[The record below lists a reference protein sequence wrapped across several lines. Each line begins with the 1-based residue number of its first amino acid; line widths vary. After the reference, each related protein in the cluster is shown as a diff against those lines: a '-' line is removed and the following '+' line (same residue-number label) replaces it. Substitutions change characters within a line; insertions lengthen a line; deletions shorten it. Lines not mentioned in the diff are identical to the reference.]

1 MGDKNQGKTL
11 EKSLVDK
18 YFSTMKR
25 IDRKDAWVLAAQ
37 LVAWALVF
45 TIPILLA
52 WLTSNS
58 IDVARKTGM
67 MLIGMLFSPF
77 ALYFLNFYLLGP
89 FLYFKR
95 RWVLFFGS
103 NIAVFTAL
111 NYGIYFA
118 NRFISHLP
126 LEARIGSYIGFFV
139 FFLFN
144 VACIALALVIRH
156 LIRVGRI
163 NQQLEEEKAKN
174 LEAELA
180 WLKSQINPHFLFN
193 TLNNISSLT
202 QIDPD
207 SAQEALAQLSDL
219 LRYAMYETQ
228 KEKVP
233 LKGEVAFMTNYVELM
248 RLRCSETTHITTRF
262 DVSGNTEV
270 APLLFIS
277 LVENAFKHGV
287 SNTVESS
294 IDISMEEKEGLLT
307 FTCTNTNHPKSQDDR
322 SGSGIGLENTRRRL
336 ELLYPGRY
344 TRSQTLENNIYHVS
358 VTIDLRP

>member
-1 MGDKNQGKTL
+1 
-11 EKSLVDK
+11 
-18 YFSTMKR
+18 MKR

-37 LVAWALVF
+37 LAAWALVF

-52 WLTSNS
+52 WLSSNS
-58 IDVARKTGM
+58 IEVARKTGM
-67 MLIGMLFSPF
+67 MLIGMLFSPC

-89 FLYFKR
+89 FLFFKR
-95 RWVLFFGS
+95 RMVLFFVS
-103 NIAVFTAL
+103 NIVVFTAL
-111 NYGIYFA
+111 NYGMVFA
-118 NRFISHLP
+118 NRFISRMP
-126 LEARIGSYIGFFV
+126 LEARIGSYMGFFV

-233 LKGEVAFMTNYVELM
+233 LKGEVEFMANYVELM
-248 RLRCSETTHITTRF
+248 RLRCSDTTQVSTKF
-262 DVSGNTEV
+262 DVEGTTEV

-287 SNTVESS
+287 SNTQQSS
-294 IDISMEEKEGLLT
+294 IDISMEEKDGRLT
-307 FTCTNTNHPKSQDDR
+307 FTCDNTNHPKDQKDR

-344 TRSQTLENNIYHVS
+344 QWFQTLENDIYHIS
-358 VTIDLRP
+358 ITIDLRP